1 MKLQE
6 FDQRLSELLI
16 IEELK
21 PHLDQDRLHNGL
33 QTRGAGEV
41 TKVGFGVSA
50 SLQLFEMAVEAGC
63 DALVVH
69 HGVSIQPRNLEALTY
84 NRMAFLI
91 KNDIALW
98 SAHFVADAHPELG
111 NNAQILQTIGM
122 QKHMPYVDFTSAPW
136 GRVGSFDAP
145 RQLSD
150 ILHELKPLLSPD
162 TIVYDFGPQEV
173 SKVVS
178 VSGKGAPMEME
189 SLMREGVDL
198 YLTGEVH
205 EWHREFARES
215 GVSIVGGGHYHTEVF
230 GVQAIQ
236 KEVDTWGLET
246 VWLDVSNTV

>member
-6 FDQRLSELLI
+6 FDNAMSELLI
-16 IEELK
+16 TEELEI
-21 PHLDQDRLHNGL
+21 HLEQDPLHNGL
-33 QTRGAGEV
+33 QTRGSGEV
-41 TKVGFGVSA
+41 MKVGFGVSS
-50 SLQLFEMAVEAGC
+50 SLKLFEMAAEAGC

-69 HGVSIQPRNLEALTY
+69 HGLKIQPGNLERLTY

-98 SAHFVADAHPELG
+98 SAHFVADAHPQLG
-111 NNAQILQTIGM
+111 NAAQMLQAIGM
-122 QKHMPYVDFTSAPW
+122 DAHAPYVGFENAPW

-145 RQLSD
+145 RQLSE
-150 ILHELKPLLSPD
+150 ILQELKPLLSPD
-162 TIVYDFGPQEV
+162 TIVYDFGPHDV
-173 SKVVS
+173 STVVS
-178 VSGKGAPMEME
+178 VTGKGAPMEME

-230 GVQAIQ
+230 GVKAIQ

-246 VWLDVSNTV
+246 VWLDLSNTV